1 MAKRVAVTIVV
12 LMGTVGIGTI
22 TYNLVGVS
30 YNCSREMT
38 PVLWDKAQPKKM
50 FQKGIWELPSL
61 SLLNLEGNPAGKKLY
76 IDDIEIYSIHSKTP
90 RDHEFPTKIMCDHLK
105 DSLVEISA
113 KANRIKHVN
122 KCIKNFKRL
131 RLLNLENNLLGS
143 TALPKEFFH
152 LGDGV
157 RYFFGGNPIAHNV
170 SFANWNICSKTNSP
184 VSCKNENKKLE
195 KIVAFIK
202 SNFHQSMEH
211 IDLSGNMVV
220 NGLVVRDVLDN
231 CTRLKRLDVSNNQ
244 IASMLGVPGEWDR
257 GDLYKA
263 NMWNRLEEIKMDGNP
278 VTVVDLSLAQSD
290 ILQTMD
296 LRENALSGNHFS
308 KDGKGTSDPKF
319 DEKDYVFTNPQMI
332 LRVMQDRQQTRT
344 GFKTLR
350 LYRDPKAAGQRA
362 HKCEVTKDSIRHG
375 LSKQGFNVSEK
386 VAGEVFLKIAGQ
398 GCGEALTG
406 GQFLEKLRDS
416 TNKISRFGSA
426 KPMFTSRTRKGKH
439 AVPVVERGTIVD
451 QIRTKQRTE
460 VPNYDTAANKIKGF
474 STAQVE
480 KYKHIARNRARDNF
494 VSQQN
499 DERHIKRV
507 EQLYR
512 KKAKNHG
519 AALGGAM
526 ARGDGR
532 PVVQVRKKS
541 PRTTIVIRDRNDKRS
556 GRSSIMTHM
565 FAQSGWEIGH
575 GHGRHLAGYNDE
587 NAKH

>member
-1 MAKRVAVTIVV
+1 MNTHYENDEAIKTKSFEGCTTCYPCIFLSSGTNTVTP
-12 LMGTVGIGTI
+12 LIG
-22 TYNLVGVS
+22 GMS
-30 YNCSREMT
+30 Q
-38 PVLWDKAQPKKM
+38 QPKKPVVIIGTKIPK
-50 FQKGIWELPSL
+50 QTKPKTKVNSVRRPSRPR
-61 SLLNLEGNPAGKKLY
+61 SPWFNP
-76 IDDIEIYSIHSKTP
+76 TP
-90 RDHEFPTKIMCDHLK
+90 R
-105 DSLVEISA
+105 
-113 KANRIKHVN
+113 
-122 KCIKNFKRL
+122 L
-131 RLLNLENNLLGS
+131 RPR
-143 TALPKEFFH
+143 TA
-152 LGDGV
+152 
-157 RYFFGGNPIAHNV
+157 RYPNERSGRPIH
-170 SFANWNICSKTNSP
+170 K
-184 VSCKNENKKLE
+184 
-195 KIVAFIK
+195 
-202 SNFHQSMEH
+202 
-211 IDLSGNMVV
+211 
-220 NGLVVRDVLDN
+220 
-231 CTRLKRLDVSNNQ
+231 
-244 IASMLGVPGEWDR
+244 
-257 GDLYKA
+257 
-263 NMWNRLEEIKMDGNP
+263 MWNYRQNSSKLGLPMRP
-278 VTVVDLSLAQSD
+278 QTAQ
-290 ILQTMD
+290 IGQ
-296 LRENALSGNHFS
+296 RRQGNHFS

-565 FAQSGWEIGH
+565 FAQSGWDIGH
-575 GHGRHLAGYNDE
+575 EHGRHLAGYNDE